1 MPMQKKYTSYA
12 TSYPIIGPPVDF
24 QTWCKREA
32 ETHPKLKYWSIV
44 FDLELLVLEF
54 VRSLREGNFNIYLQT
69 LDQLAPRMFALDH
82 NHYARWLPVHIRDM
96 NVLKDKHPL
105 IHREFQDGKFVVQKS
120 KHVFS
125 LIALDQNHEQDNES
139 VKGVRGAIGLT
150 ENPGALQRWVIS
162 GPEVSHTVKEFESSF
177 LPCLDN
183 DVRHHEQVHGVQ
195 LSFAK
200 ISDHCY

>member
-1 MPMQKKYTSYA
+1 M
-12 TSYPIIGPPVDF
+12 
-24 QTWCKREA
+24 
-32 ETHPKLKYWSIV
+32 
-44 FDLELLVLEF
+44 
-54 VRSLREGNFNIYLQT
+54 YLQM
-69 LDQLAPRMFALDH
+69 LDQLALRMFALNH
-82 NHYARWLPVHIRDM
+82 NHYARWLPVYIRDM
-96 NVLKDKHPL
+96 HVLKDKHPL

-125 LIALDQNHEQDNES
+125 LIALDQNHEQENES

-150 ENPGALQRWVIS
+150 ENPGALQRWMIS
-162 GPEVSHTVKEFESSF
+162 GTEVSRTVKEFESSF
-177 LPCLDN
+177 LPSLDN